1 MGAIYYRST
10 KVVKENVQKLDKM
23 GGTKAD
29 TWNWNNSWKLVRT
42 GLPYIVEMT
51 EIWFLIGF
59 N

>member
-29 TWNWNNSWKLVRT
+29 TWNWDNSWELVRT

>member
-23 GGTKAD
+23 GGTKVD
-29 TWNWNNSWKLVRT
+29 TWNWDNSWELVRT